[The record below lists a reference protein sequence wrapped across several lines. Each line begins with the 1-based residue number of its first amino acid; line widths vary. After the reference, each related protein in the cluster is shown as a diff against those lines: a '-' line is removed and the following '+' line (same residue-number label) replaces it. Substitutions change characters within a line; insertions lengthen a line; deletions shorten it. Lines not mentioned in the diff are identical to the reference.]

1 MQYLLI
7 HTQPSELDREMGHW
21 WRHDAA
27 LTTWLE
33 ETVPAGVNL
42 QGSRL
47 RPSSD
52 ATTVRIRQGELLV
65 SDGPFAETK
74 EQIAGYD
81 VLECADYRRG
91 CPLGVQAPD
100 PHRWLDRGPAF
111 ARRLPANAPSR
122 ATRSHDALRAHC
134 RPGRGLPDGPAG
146 RRPRWGRP
154 QMPGWKKWTAEGP
167 GCSAASWKAP
177 NEPAPCG
184 ARAAQ
189 LMVTDGPFAETK
201 EQIAG
206 FDVLEC
212 ADLDEALEVAA
223 KHPMAKFGMLELRPF
238 WDPEEP

>member
-1 MQYLLI
+1 MQYMLI
-7 HTQPSELDREMGHW
+7 HTQPSELDREMGQSW
-21 WRHDAA
+21 QHDAA

-33 ETVPAGVNL
+33 ETVPSGVNL

-74 EQIAGYD
+74 EQIAGFD
-81 VLECADYRRG
+81 VLECANIDEAVRWASKHPTLTMGSIEVR
-91 CPLGVQAPD
+91 PL
-100 PHRWLDRGPAF
+100 LDGPPPMPLPEQRKDTMRYLLIVGLGEDFHMGPQDGAEMGPA
-111 ARRLPANAPSR
+111 
-122 ATRSHDALRAHC
+122 TDAWVEEM
-134 RPGRGLPDGPAG
+134 DG
-146 RRPRWGRP
+146 RRARLFGS
-154 QMPGWKKWTAEGP
+154 QLEGP
-167 GCSAASWKAP
+167 
-177 NEPAPCG
+177 ER
-184 ARAAQ
+184 ARTMRRKGAQ